1 MAGFYTFLLIAFLGT
16 TSGRLLRIGTAF
28 YTLNQGWTFLALLAS
43 TFALGRIISSFLGGE
58 LTKRFGSRVAG
69 LGMLTLGLVGIAYS
83 YLPPIYYLALRIVHG
98 ISAGLAWPSLQ
109 ALTMSRA
116 KREFR
121 GRASSLYFTATNLG
135 WFLAFLLGGLIP
147 KGSMLPSSIILI
159 TLGSILLLVKQE
171 LVKERKRTKGKV
183 FIPPLSAIV
192 LGSIALGFMTLLVNT
207 EVAVAI
213 FGREFGR
220 VMGGTLLALAALI
233 GSASGYYLNKVL
245 IDVNESHLSML
256 IPPLVTTSSSF
267 LIYFQPLS
275 PLGLFL
281 TKAFVS
287 WWRSVMLALA
297 RVKDVGRRV
306 GAFNAGGDAGR
317 FLGSLIASFGPW
329 TLPFLSLSSLAL
341 ALTAWALSLRGAKLA
356 GALEV
361 RGEGP
366 RNPKAGGSNSNVG
379 EV

>member
-1 MAGFYTFLLIAFLGT
+1 MASFYVFLLIAFLGT

-28 YTLNQGWTFLALLAS
+28 YTLNQGWTFLAFLAS

-69 LGMLTLGLVGIAYS
+69 LGMLTLGLVGIGYS
-83 YLPPIYYLALRIVHG
+83 YLPPLYYLGLRVIHG
-98 ISAGLAWPSLQ
+98 ISAGLAWPSIQ

-121 GRASSLYFTATNLG
+121 GRASSLYFTVINLG

-147 KGSMLPSSIILI
+147 KGSILPSSLILI
-159 TLGSILLLVKQE
+159 VLGSALIFVKQE
-171 LVKERKRTKGKV
+171 LIKERKKAKGKV

-213 FGREFGR
+213 FGKEFGR
-220 VMGGTLLALAALI
+220 AIGGILLASAALI
-233 GSASGYYLNKVL
+233 GSASGYYLNKIL
-245 IDVNESHLSML
+245 IDINESHLSML
-256 IPPLVTTSSSF
+256 LPPVVTTSSSF
-267 LIYFQPLS
+267 LIYLQPLS
-275 PLGLFL
+275 PIGLFL

-287 WWRSVMLALA
+287 WWGSVMLALA

-306 GAFNAGGDAGR
+306 GAFNAGGDAGK
-317 FLGSLIASFGPW
+317 FLGALISSLGPW
-329 TLPFLSLSSLAL
+329 TLPYLSLSSLAL
-341 ALTAWALSLRGAKLA
+341 ALIAWALSLRGAELA
-356 GALEV
+356 GPVEV
-361 RGEGP
+361 RGEGH
-366 RNPKAGGSNSNVG
+366 RNNKAGGSDANVG
-379 EV
+379 KV